1 MDTPSRKSGITL
13 GGLLILLG
21 VLALVETVTDIN
33 EWIWV
38 AVLAIGGL
46 IGFAIYATDR
56 EERWLLIVSYI
67 MLAVAGLVTLLTLEI
82 LQDAF
87 VATYVLLAIALP
99 FFVAFLNNRANWG
112 LLIPAYVLFV
122 IGVMVPL
129 IELDV
134 LYDTLIAAYVMFVI
148 AIPFFVVYLRNSSN
162 WWALIPGGILALMGL
177 GFLIA
182 ESAVEYILPAAM
194 IIGGILILVR
204 QLTKREQPAPV
215 EELPEEEAQEV

>member
-13 GGLLILLG
+13 GGLLIVLG

-38 AVLAIGGL
+38 AVLVIGGL
-46 IGFAIYATDR
+46 IGYAVYATDR
-56 EERWLLIVSYI
+56 EEKWLLIVSYV
-67 MLAVAGLVTLLTLEI
+67 MLAIAGLVTLLTLEI

-99 FFVAFLNNRANWG
+99 FFVAFLNNRSNWG
-112 LLIPAYVLFV
+112 LLIPAYVLLV

-129 IELDV
+129 IEMDI
-134 LYDTLIAAYVMFVI
+134 LYDTLVAAYVMLAI
-148 AIPFFVVYLRNSSN
+148 ALPFFVVYLRNTSN
-162 WWALIPGGILALMGL
+162 WWALIPGGILAVMGL

-182 ESAVEYILPAAM
+182 EAAVEYVVPAAM
-194 IIGGILILVR
+194 IIGGVLILVR
-204 QLTKREQPAPV
+204 QFTKREQPAQV
-215 EELPEEEAQEV
+215 EELPEEEPQDV